1 MGQLTMTQNAGFG
14 ILSGEFLQQLI
25 QCVFLG
31 FGARVFGF
39 AFCIQT
45 AFIHD
50 TEGTVVVVAGMHTL
64 DGLWQEWDDTAI
76 VAHVVVIGALAVLGL
91 AAGYQVLHAERP
103 VTGVGHTVHDQ
114 HFHIVMLQWFIIL
127 AHKPNSLMFQSQY
140 GPQLCTASVPAIVV
154 MTVARNLS
162 TLATLIQFTFTIFE
176 KLI

>member
-1 MGQLTMTQNAGFG
+1 MGQLAMTQNAGFG

-39 AFCIQT
+39 AFRIQT

-76 VAHVVVIGALAVLGL
+76 VAHVVVIRALAVLGL

-127 AHKPNSLMFQSQY
+127 AHKPNGFNVSKPIWAAALH
-140 GPQLCTASVPAIVV
+140 GECTSDCC
-154 MTVARNLS
+154 NDCGEE
-162 TLATLIQFTFTIFE
+162 FE
-176 KLI
+176 YLGHVDPIYFYHF